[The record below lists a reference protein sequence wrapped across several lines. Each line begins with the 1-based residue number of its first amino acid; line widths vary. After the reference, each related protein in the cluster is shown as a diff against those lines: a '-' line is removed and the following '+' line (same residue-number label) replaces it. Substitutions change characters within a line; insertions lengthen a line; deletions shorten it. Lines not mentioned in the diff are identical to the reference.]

1 MQGRRVLILIL
12 LALSLPLT
20 SAWAQRAGR
29 ISILGQ
35 LGAFW
40 PQMDHPKTERFDTH
54 PVLAGGASVNYGAND
69 YLGFQFGVLSSA
81 QEARTGPNEHNRLTM
96 HDFTLQ
102 MRWNILTGIVQ
113 PYLLLGVEYY
123 ILSLDPPLED
133 ETDPGIT
140 GGAGLEFLLYD
151 HFSFGVSA
159 RYSML
164 YPEHF
169 GSAALCQAMGY
180 VAFAF

>member
-1 MQGRRVLILIL
+1 MQGRRFLILIL
-12 LALSLPLT
+12 LAVLLPAPAAL
-20 SAWAQRAGR
+20 AQRAGR
-29 ISILGQ
+29 ISIIGK

-54 PVLAGGASVNYGAND
+54 PALAGGAMVNYGVND
-69 YLGFQFGVLSSA
+69 YFGFQFGVLSSE
-81 QEARTGPNEHNRLTM
+81 QEARTGPQEHNRLTM

-102 MRWNILTGIVQ
+102 LRWNILTGIVQ
-113 PYLLLGVEYY
+113 PYLLLGGEYY

-133 ETDPGIT
+133 ETDPGLT
-140 GGAGLEFLLYD
+140 GGAGIEFLLYD
-151 HFSFGVSA
+151 HFSFGASA

-169 GSAALCQAMGY
+169 GSAALYQAMGY